1 MVWGGS
7 LNSKGS
13 DYLKKLREAD
23 KVVGFLDRIKEKLK
37 PEEKSHIKKTIDI
50 ISDYVNRLTESKE

>member
-13 DYLKKLREAD
+13 DYLKLLHEAD
-23 KVVGFLDRIKEKLK
+23 KAVSFLEKIKERLK
-37 PEEKSHIKKTIDI
+37 SEDKNYIRKTIDI
-50 ISDYVNRLTESKE
+50 ITEYINKISEGVE